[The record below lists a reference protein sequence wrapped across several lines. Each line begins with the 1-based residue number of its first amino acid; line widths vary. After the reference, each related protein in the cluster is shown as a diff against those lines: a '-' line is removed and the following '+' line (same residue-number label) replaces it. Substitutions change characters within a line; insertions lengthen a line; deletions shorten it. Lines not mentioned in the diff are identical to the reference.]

1 MAIPKYNELYR
12 LVLLSLQDGGTHSM
26 KEVRDFIISDS
37 ASDRARPCRNIAQQP

>member
-26 KEVRDFIISDS
+26 KMKFEILSFRLCI
-37 ASDRARPCRNIAQQP
+37 